1 DRNYSDPYRYKGM
14 EVKVKETLDHHL
26 EIYFDLECIATH
38 PIISGINKSL
48 TDINH
53 IKNIKKEPD
62 VTQNELAT
70 LHIQPSNHE
79 VEQRSLHVF
88 EEQL

>member
-1 DRNYSDPYRYKGM
+1 M

-53 IKNIKKEPD
+53 IKNIKRARCDTKRFGD
-62 VTQNELAT
+62 
-70 LHIQPSNHE
+70 PSH
-79 VEQRSLHVF
+79 SAL
-88 EEQL
+88 

>member
-1 DRNYSDPYRYKGM
+1 M

-62 VTQNELAT
+62 VTQNGLAT
-70 LHIQPSNHE
+70 RHIQPSNHE
-79 VEQRSLHVF
+79 VEQRSLHVY
-88 EEQL
+88 EEQLKAGDHK